1 MIRDPADLLAGDAP
15 CALVEVVEARGSV
28 PREAGAWM
36 LVTAEAFA
44 GTIGGGQ
51 LEYIALDNA
60 RRLLRTGAAAETL
73 DVPLGPEI
81 GQCCGGRARLRVA
94 RVGAAGRAA
103 LAARLAAERASQ
115 PQVLVFGAGHVG
127 RALMAALDLL
137 PVRAILIDGRAAE
150 LALAPRTAETRYVAL
165 PEAEVAAALPGS
177 AFVVLTHDHA
187 LDFLIAD
194 AALARGD
201 AAYVGLIGS
210 KTKRARFAAWRA
222 ETGTPR
228 AAALSGLTCP
238 IGGPSGDK
246 RPEVIAA
253 MTAAEIMRRLAAE
266 SGTGDAAS
274 PDSKVTCHD

>member
-1 MIRDPADLLAGDAP
+1 MIRDAADLLSGTVP
-15 CALVEVVEARGSV
+15 CALVEIVDARGSV
-28 PREAGAWM
+28 PREVGAWM

-60 RRLLRTGAAAETL
+60 RRLLRAGAAAETL

-81 GQCCGGRARLRVA
+81 GQCCGGRARLRIA
-94 RVGAAGRAA
+94 RVGAAARAA
-103 LAARLAAERASQ
+103 LAAKLAERRASR

-127 RALMAALDLL
+127 RALIAALDLL
-137 PVRAILIDGRAAE
+137 PVRAILMDGRASE
-150 LALAPRTAETRYVAL
+150 LAFAPGTAETRLVAL
-165 PEAEVAAALPGS
+165 PEAEVAAAPPGS

-246 RPEVIAA
+246 RPQVIAA
-253 MTAAEIMRRLAAE
+253 MTVAEIMRRLAATP
-266 SGTGDAAS
+266 GTGTAAF
-274 PDSKVTCHD
+274 PRSKVACND